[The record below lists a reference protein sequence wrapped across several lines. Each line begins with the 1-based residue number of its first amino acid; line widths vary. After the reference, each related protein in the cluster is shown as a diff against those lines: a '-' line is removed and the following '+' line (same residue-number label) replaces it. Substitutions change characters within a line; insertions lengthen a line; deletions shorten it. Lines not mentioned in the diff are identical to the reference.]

1 MDWIV
6 MTYLGQLGLGSGE
19 LFISL
24 LYILSAKT
32 HPYFSVN
39 QVSMTHFSMAVR
51 SMLGVLRNVGVG

>member
-1 MDWIV
+1 MMDWII

-39 QVSMTHFSMAVR
+39 Q
-51 SMLGVLRNVGVG
+51 MLSVIISTINMIR